1 MKRIIVILLVTAISS
16 FSQAQQN
23 LLSQKVSNLNFYQ
36 LPYEYTALE
45 PVIDALTVEIHY
57 SRHHKA
63 YFDNFMKLA
72 ADLKLS
78 EMAVGEIFSKTSAY
92 PAGVRNNGG
101 GYYNHIL
108 YWEILK
114 PGNRKEISPALNSAI
129 TRDFGTID
137 NMIAQLNDAALK
149 RFGSGW
155 AWLVVDTN
163 GKLVIGSTPNQDN
176 PLMDVSDFKGIPIIA
191 IDVWEHAYYLKY
203 QNKRGEY
210 VKNFWELINWEVVSE
225 LYGNAIKIRNVEKIL

>member
-1 MKRIIVILLVTAISS
+1 MKNIVGTLLLVAASVFT
-16 FSQAQQN
+16 QAQN
-23 LLSQKVSNLNFYQ
+23 SLLSQKVSELNFYQ
-36 LPYEYTALE
+36 LPYEYSALE
-45 PVIDALTVEIHY
+45 PVIDALTVETHY

-72 ADLKLS
+72 ADLKFS
-78 EMAVGEIFSKTSAY
+78 EMTLGEVFSKASSY
-92 PAGVRNNGG
+92 PAGVQNNGG

-114 PGNRKEISPALNSAI
+114 PGNRKGMSPALNSAI

-155 AWLVVDTN
+155 AWLVVEGN
-163 GKLVIGSTPNQDN
+163 GKLKIGSTPNQDN
-176 PLMDVSDFKGIPIIA
+176 PLMDVSDFKGIPLIG

-203 QNKRGEY
+203 LNKRGEY
-210 VKNFWELINWEVVSE
+210 VKNFWSLVNWEVVST
-225 LYGNAIKIRNVEKIL
+225 LYDEAIKKQ

>member
-1 MKRIIVILLVTAISS
+1 MKKLIVILSLALIPA
-16 FSQAQQN
+16 FLQAQGN
-23 LLSQKVSNLNFYQ
+23 ALLQKVSELSFYK
-36 LPYEYTALE
+36 LPYEYSALE

-72 ADLKLS
+72 NDLGIAEMSLS
-78 EMAVGEIFSKTSAY
+78 EIFSKGSTF

-101 GYYNHIL
+101 GYYNHVL

-114 PGNRKEISPALNSAI
+114 PGSRKDISPEFNNAI
-129 TRDFGTID
+129 VRDFGTLD
-137 NMIAQLNDAALK
+137 NMISKLNDASLK

-155 AWLVVDTN
+155 AWLVVDAN
-163 GKLVIGSTPNQDN
+163 GKLAVGSTPNQDN
-176 PLMDVSDFKGIPIIA
+176 PLMDVSEFKGTPILG

-210 VKNFWELINWEVVSE
+210 VKNFWELVNWSVVSE
-225 LYGNAIKIRNVEKIL
+225 LFNEAVKER